1 MEHKTD
7 IRFPRALLFAAGLL
21 IAATFTS
28 VVVARMSPSP
38 ALTDLV
44 KTEVAESRSLRFED
58 ASDGSVHVYDAQ
70 TEETV
75 AIAAPG
81 TNGFLRGMMRGM
93 MRTRKQ
99 NEASLKAPMLLERLA
114 NGMVLLIDEETKVT
128 LDLDAY
134 GHTNADVFKAFL
146 KSQSHVAN
154 PDVSSQG
161 GQG

>member
-1 MEHKTD
+1 MTQKID
-7 IRFPRALLFAAGLL
+7 IHFPRAPLFGAGIL
-21 IAATFTS
+21 IVATIVS
-28 VVVARMSPSP
+28 VGLARMSPAP

-58 ASDGSVHVYDAQ
+58 AADGSVHIYDAQ

-99 NEASLKAPMLLERLA
+99 YGASLTAPMLLERLS
-114 NGMVLLIDEETKVT
+114 NGMVLLIDEEDKIT

-146 KSQSHVAN
+146 KSQSN
-154 PDVSSQG
+154 LSNQG

>member
-1 MEHKTD
+1 MQQKAD
-7 IRFPRALLFAAGLL
+7 ILFPRTPLLAAGLL
-21 IAATFTS
+21 IVATLTS
-28 VVVARMSPSP
+28 VALARMSPAP

-44 KTEVAESRSLRFED
+44 KTAVAESRSLRFED
-58 ASDGSVHVYDAQ
+58 ASDGSVHVYDSE

-99 NEASLKAPMLLERLA
+99 NEASLKAPMLLERLT
-114 NGMVLLIDEETKVT
+114 NGMVLLIDDETKVT

-146 KSQSHVAN
+146 KSQSHLAN
-154 PDVSSQG
+154 QG